1 MALEFNEMEF
11 ENKWHVVRVPLGSRG
26 YDIEIGPGLLTTLA
40 SELAEMDLGHRYALV
55 TDSNVHEL
63 IGQDVERMLSDSGIE
78 VESFVFQAGEQS
90 KSMETVVELARGM
103 VRSGF
108 DRKSAVI
115 ALGGGVVGDVA
126 GFLSSLFMR
135 GIPFVQVPTTLLA
148 QVDSSVGGKTGVD
161 LPEGKN
167 LLGTFYQPSRVV
179 ADIATLV
186 TLPRRELGNGLAE
199 IVKYGMI
206 RSPGLFSLLEE
217 RWWDVIN
224 LDPELIADIVARS
237 CAIKADVVAEDER
250 EGGLRRILNFGHTIG
265 HAVEAV
271 SEYSVA
277 HGEAVAMGMV
287 AVSHISVGRGLMND
301 EELERLKGL
310 LRSLELPVAIPHHIS
325 TSRIMETMRHDKKS
339 VAGRINFV
347 LTRSIGDTV
356 IVDDVSDEEVGRAI
370 DATRQ

>member
-11 ENKWHVVRVPLGSRG
+11 DNKWHVVRVPLGSRG

-40 SELAEMDLGHRYALV
+40 DELREMGLGHRYALV
-55 TDSNVHEL
+55 TDSTVHEL
-63 IGQDVERMLSDSGIE
+63 IGQDVERTLRDSGIE

-90 KSMETVVELARGM
+90 KHMETVVELARGM
-103 VRSGF
+103 VRAGF

-126 GFLSSLFMR
+126 GFLASLFMR

-217 RWWDVIN
+217 RWWDVVN

-271 SEYSVA
+271 SGYSVA

-301 EELERLKGL
+301 QELERLKGL
-310 LRSLELPVAIPHHIS
+310 LRSLELPIAIPGSLS
-325 TSRIMETMRHDKKS
+325 TSRIMEAMRHDKKS

-347 LTRSIGDTV
+347 LARSIGDTV
-356 IVDDVSDEEVGRAI
+356 IVGDVNDEEVGRAI